1 MTFAGSG
8 EHIMRS
14 LLAKECADQVQ
25 QCEIPAEALQF
36 VFSKK
41 FIGKTYI
48 LTSVH

>member
-1 MTFAGSG
+1 
-8 EHIMRS
+8 MRT

-25 QCEIPAEALQF
+25 QCEIPAEALHY

-48 LTSVH
+48 LANVH